1 MGNEDKRRSARVIPF
16 VSDEEV
22 VVIRLDEGKTVLGKM
37 LDLSEVGT
45 LVYLLADVSELP
57 GDAGLSCVL
66 SMYHDKKIFDM
77 PATLV
82 RKNSHLVAF
91 EFVSGAAEAQRNGVT
106 VGPIRDLAGH
116 YHRTRI
122 LLASGLDRH
131 LEVNLFAPGQR
142 RG

>member
-1 MGNEDKRRSARVIPF
+1 MGNEDKRRSARVVPF

-45 LVYLLADVSELP
+45 LIYLLADVSELP
-57 GDAGLSCVL
+57 GDAGRSCVL
-66 SMYHDKKIFDM
+66 SMYHDKKVFDM

-91 EFVSGAAEAQRNGVT
+91 EFVSGAAEAQRNIQAKL
-106 VGPIRDLAGH
+106 IRMEIEWMRL
-116 YHRTRI
+116 
-122 LLASGLDRH
+122 S
-131 LEVNLFAPGQR
+131 R